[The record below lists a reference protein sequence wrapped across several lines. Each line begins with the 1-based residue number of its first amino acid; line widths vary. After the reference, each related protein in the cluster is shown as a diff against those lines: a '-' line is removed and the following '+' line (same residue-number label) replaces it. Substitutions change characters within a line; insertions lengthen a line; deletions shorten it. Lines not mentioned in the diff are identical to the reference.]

1 MWPPKTRECGGVPT
15 LWISF
20 SSGSCPKAN
29 FSLRNAVPW
38 QQWQCGH
45 LKLLREICP
54 SGKGGPYYANSVIF
68 PPPFLWP
75 LFSMSPSMQSCIT
88 VPVVKALK
96 ETQLSGWRTRKGSPG
111 KLESMRENL
120 WRRDQ
125 KKVIPNPMYKP
136 TQTPNSLSH
145 AAHVQMC
152 SNSVEKAAHRRW
164 DRTCHLNLTRLM
176 TC

>member
-1 MWPPKTRECGGVPT
+1 MAPQNQRVWRSPHSLNLLLFRVLPQGQLQSEKRSTMATVAMWAPKTSERN
-15 LWISF
+15 LSF
-20 SSGSCPKAN
+20 WERGALLCK
-29 FSLRNAVPW
+29 
-38 QQWQCGH
+38 QCYF
-45 LKLLREICP
+45 P
-54 SGKGGPYYANSVIF
+54 

-152 SNSVEKAAHRRW
+152 SNSVEKAAHRR
-164 DRTCHLNLTRLM
+164 
-176 TC
+176 